1 MARTIEFR
9 TVCNYPTDE
18 EGIKKLNDSQSQ
30 AMLRALKKKLPPEEL
45 DELMVRYAKR
55 HGIEI

>member
-1 MARTIEFR
+1 
-9 TVCNYPTDE
+9 VCNYPTDE